1 MNLKGSILDKIS
13 TMKDGSLK
21 ITLVTRE
28 LPPADLAQLFTS
40 INQEIVSVDIP
51 EDVSDQKTPS
61 QRLRW
66 VLYKVWEQ
74 DHKEEFKTFTMYY
87 NHILEQLINM
97 YKDKLN

>member
-1 MNLKGSILDKIS
+1 MNLKNSILDQIR

-28 LPPADLAQLFTS
+28 LPTEDLAQLFTS

-66 VLYKVWEQ
+66 VLFKVWEQ
-74 DHKEEFKTFTMYY
+74 SHKEDFKTFTMFY

-97 YKDKLN
+97 YKDKLS